1 MSVKLLRLGE
11 LSLCNASYDSV
22 WNLVVAVKSS
32 NFLCHVSLAGNV
44 HSVPWRNYLA
54 VLYHKAKPCEIFNH
68 VALRYF
74 STKELIYPL
83 RVKINRLR
91 CLVLVVLINVSLYDL
106 ASTKLLNKL
115 ESSHKSLI
123 ALMWVKTLFISCRS
137 VSSHAKLFGCSS
149 YACAVKASRL
159 KYNSSC
165 IVHDTAVFAA
175 HNACYS
181 NRLFSVSNDQHLF

>member
-22 WNLVVAVKSS
+22 RNLVVAVKSS
-32 NFLCHVSLAGNV
+32 NFLCLAGNV

-54 VLYHKAKPCEIFNH
+54 VLYLKAKPCEIFNH

-91 CLVLVVLINVSLYDL
+91 CLVLIVLINISLYDL
-106 ASTKLLNKL
+106 ASTKLFNKL

-137 VSSHAKLFGCSS
+137 VSSHAKLLGCSS
-149 YACAVKASRL
+149 YARNVKASRL

-165 IVHDTAVFAA
+165 IVHDAAVFAA
-175 HNACYS
+175 HNACYC
-181 NRLFSVSNDQHLF
+181 NRLFSVSNDKHFF